1 MPELPTGT
9 VTFLFSD
16 VEGSTELL
24 RRLRDRYADL
34 MADHERLLRSAFQG
48 AGGHEINTQGDSFF
62 VAFRKPKDAVE
73 AALCAQ
79 RAIAGHSWPDDAEMR
94 VRIGIHT
101 GEATVQG
108 DQYLGLAVHRA
119 ARICAAAHG
128 GQVLLSQTTQALLE
142 DEEAFG
148 EIDFSDLGPRTLKD
162 FDRPVRIYQLL
173 APGLE
178 SDFPDLR
185 LGDGDKA
192 RGSARLA
199 DRHEV
204 ADAEE
209 AAITHGTGAGIRVL
223 IVDDQ
228 ALVRTG
234 FRMILDAEDD
244 MEVVGE
250 AANGKEALAEA
261 DRLVPDVVLMDVRMP
276 ELDGIE
282 ATRRLLANDG
292 VDSKVVMLTTFD
304 MDEYVYEALRAGASG
319 FLLKD
324 APPEQLVAGIRA
336 VCSGEALLAPSVT
349 RRVIEEFV
357 RRPPEATRAAPPEI
371 EELTPRESEVLTLI
385 ARGLSNAEIAK
396 SLVVSETTVKTHVA
410 RVLMK
415 LQLRD
420 RVQAVVMAYESGL
433 VQAGDAGST
442 PPATQI

>member
-16 VEGSTELL
+16 VEGSTELV
-24 RRLRDRYADL
+24 RKLRDGYADV
-34 MADHERLLRSAFQG
+34 MADHERLLRSAFQKT
-48 AGGHEINTQGDSFF
+48 GGHEINTQGDSFF
-62 VAFRKPKDAVE
+62 VAFRKPKDAVG
-73 AALCAQ
+73 AAVKAQ
-79 RAIAGHSWPDDAEMR
+79 RAVARHPWPEEGELR

-101 GEATVQG
+101 GEATVAG
-108 DQYLGLAVHRA
+108 DQYVGLAVHRA

-142 DEEAFG
+142 DEEELG
-148 EIDFSDLGPRTLKD
+148 ELDFSDLGPRTLKD

-173 APGLE
+173 APDLPAE
-178 SDFPDLR
+178 FPELR
-185 LGDGDKA
+185 SEDDARA
-192 RGSARLA
+192 RGSAQLA

-209 AAITHGTGAGIRVL
+209 AAAVQRAAGRVRVL

-234 FRMILDAEDD
+234 FRMILDAEED
-244 MEVVGE
+244 MDVVGE
-250 AANGKEALAEA
+250 AANGKEALTEA
-261 DRLVPDVVLMDVRMP
+261 GRLRPDVVLMDVRMP

-282 ATRRLLANDG
+282 ATRRLLAGDDI
-292 VDSKVVMLTTFD
+292 DSKVVMLTTFD

-336 VCSGEALLAPSVT
+336 VCSGDALLAPSVT

-357 RRPPEATRAAPPEI
+357 RHPPDAVRTAPREI
-371 EELTPRESEVLTLI
+371 DELTPRESEVLKLI
-385 ARGLSNAEIAK
+385 ARGLSNAEIAQT
-396 SLVVSETTVKTHVA
+396 LVVSETTVKTHVA

-415 LQLRD
+415 MNLRD

-433 VQAGDAGST
+433 VQPGDVGEVPSA
-442 PPATQI
+442 P